1 MWYSNKLVQY
11 VYANVATMYAYAIIE
26 GLSGW
31 IRISP
36 ASPDGVTN
44 VLDILKVAKANN
56 KRVNV
61 YIDSNNQIIAVYMI

>member
-1 MWYSNKLVQY
+1 MWHTNKLVQY
-11 VYANVATMYAYAIIE
+11 VYANVTSMYAFAIIE

-36 ASPDGVTN
+36 SSPDGVTN
-44 VLDILKVAKANN
+44 VLDILNVAKAND

-61 YIDSNNQIIAVYMI
+61 YVDSSNQIVSVYML